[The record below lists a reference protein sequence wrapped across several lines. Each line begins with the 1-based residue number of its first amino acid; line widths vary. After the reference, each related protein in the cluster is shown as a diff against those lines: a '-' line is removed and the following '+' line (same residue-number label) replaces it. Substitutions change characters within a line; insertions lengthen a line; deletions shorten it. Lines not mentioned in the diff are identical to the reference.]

1 MTVQQNADRRTTRSR
16 RMIIGAGSAAVALG
30 VAACGPSITMI
41 SAPWAESQAVIE
53 SALFGEKN
61 VTFDRPPVVEVENG
75 RIDSVTVT
83 GPKGQEVGGKLVDEG
98 SAWQLDTSDLDFGTK
113 YSIAATAVDLR
124 GKETSTTNTFR
135 TFVPEKE
142 LIATTNLTN
151 GETYGVGMPII
162 VTFNLPVEKK
172 ADIEQRLVVLN
183 DGQPIEGAWSWES
196 DTEVAFRPKEYWR
209 ANTKVT
215 FDADIKGVNAGD
227 QVYALNSKNEH
238 FRIGDSLIITQD
250 SEAHMITVKRNGKVV
265 RKMASSS
272 GRPGYET
279 RSGNKVIMSKEP
291 YVVMDAA
298 TLGVSPG
305 DPDYY
310 RLDVYNAMRI
320 TWSGEYI
327 HSAPW
332 SVGSQ
337 GYSNVSHGCVNVSPD
352 NASWL
357 MANAHIGD
365 PVIVKNTGVGQDL
378 GNGWTMWEESWDEW
392 KKGSALE
399 S

>member
-1 MTVQQNADRRTTRSR
+1 
-16 RMIIGAGSAAVALG
+16 MIIGAGSAAVALG
-30 VAACGPSITMI
+30 VAACGPSISMI
-41 SAPWAESQAVIE
+41 SAPWSESQAVIE

-61 VTFDRPPVVEVENG
+61 VTFDEPPVITVENG
-75 RIDSVTVT
+75 RIESVTVN
-83 GPKGQEVGGKLVDEG
+83 GPKGQEVGGKLVDG
-98 SAWQLDTSDLDFGTK
+98 GAAWQLDTSDLSFGTK

-124 GKETSTTNTFR
+124 GKETSATNTFR

-151 GETYGVGMPII
+151 GDSYGVGMPII
-162 VTFNLPVEKK
+162 VTFNLPVKNK
-172 ADIEQRLVVLN
+172 ADIEQRLIVRN

-196 DTEVAFRPKEYWR
+196 DTEVAFRPKEYWP

-227 QVYALNSKNEH
+227 QIYALANKNER
-238 FRIGDSLIITQD
+238 FKIGDSLIITQD
-250 SEAHMITVKRNGKVV
+250 SAAHKITVKRNGKVV
-265 RKMASSS
+265 RTMPSSS

-279 RSGNKVIMSKEP
+279 RSGNKLIMSKEP

-352 NASWL
+352 NASWF
-357 MANAHIGD
+357 MEHAHVGD
-365 PVIVKNTGVGQDL
+365 PVIVKNSGVGQDL
-378 GNGWTMWEESWDEW
+378 GNGWTMWEESWNQW

-399 S
+399 G